1 MYKSVNIFIYN
12 RINLKMNFN
21 NINCV
26 SANYNT
32 NWSTAEQRVNVF
44 SLQKENYILQSKV
57 NELTE
62 VNSNL
67 IEQLR
72 SLDANK
78 KELLMALQ
86 EIERLKKEIKNKDIE
101 ISNNEKFLKEFYTKS
116 KNDNDHIID
125 LEDKIEHLNSHISE
139 SNNEINNLQSDIMT
153 LKTEVENLRIF
164 KTKYYNLMG
173 VHEGTK
179 KENFKLKKNLE
190 LFYKE
195 NHFAALKIKELE
207 LKCNSNGKSKEEEEI
222 KSITSALVN
231 KVNMLKEEISKLKK
245 NK

>member
-1 MYKSVNIFIYN
+1 
-12 RINLKMNFN
+12 MNFN
-21 NINCV
+21 NLNCV
-26 SANYNT
+26 SANCDT
-32 NWSTAEQRVNVF
+32 NWSTSALPRCNVF

-62 VNSNL
+62 VNANL

-72 SLDANK
+72 SVDSNK
-78 KELLMALQ
+78 KELLLALQ

-101 ISNNEKFLKEFYTKS
+101 IKNNEKFLKEFYTKS
-116 KNDNDHIID
+116 KTDNDHIID
-125 LEDKIEHLNSHISE
+125 LEDKIEHLNSHISD

-179 KENFKLKKNLE
+179 KENLKLKKNLE

-207 LKCNSNGKSKEEEEI
+207 QLCSSKEKNDEEEEI

-231 KVNMLKEEISKLKK
+231 KVKMLNEEIAKLKLK
-245 NK
+245 QNI

>member
-1 MYKSVNIFIYN
+1 
-12 RINLKMNFN
+12 MNFN
-21 NINCV
+21 NLNCV
-26 SANYNT
+26 SANCDT
-32 NWSTAEQRVNVF
+32 NWSTSAEPRCNVF

-62 VNSNL
+62 VNANL

-72 SLDANK
+72 SVDSNK
-78 KELLMALQ
+78 KELLLALQ

-101 ISNNEKFLKEFYTKS
+101 IKNNEKFLKEFYTKS
-116 KNDNDHIID
+116 KTDNDHIID
-125 LEDKIEHLNSHISE
+125 LEDKIEHLNSHISD

-179 KENFKLKKNLE
+179 KENLKLKKNLE

-207 LKCNSNGKSKEEEEI
+207 QLCSSKEKNDEEEEI

-231 KVNMLKEEISKLKK
+231 KVKTLNEEIAKLKLK
-245 NK
+245 QNI

>member
-1 MYKSVNIFIYN
+1 
-12 RINLKMNFN
+12 MNFN
-21 NINCV
+21 NLNCV
-26 SANYNT
+26 SANCDT
-32 NWSTAEQRVNVF
+32 NWSTSVEPRCNVF

-62 VNSNL
+62 VNANL

-72 SLDANK
+72 SVDSNK
-78 KELLMALQ
+78 KELLLALQ

-101 ISNNEKFLKEFYTKS
+101 IKNNEKFLKEFYTKS
-116 KNDNDHIID
+116 KTDNDHIID
-125 LEDKIEHLNSHISE
+125 LEDKIEHLNSHISD

-179 KENFKLKKNLE
+179 KENLKLKKNLE

-207 LKCNSNGKSKEEEEI
+207 QLCSSKEKNDEEEEI
-222 KSITSALVN
+222 KSITSVLVN
-231 KVNMLKEEISKLKK
+231 KVKMLNEEIAKLKLK
-245 NK
+245 QNI

>member
-1 MYKSVNIFIYN
+1 
-12 RINLKMNFN
+12 MNFN
-21 NINCV
+21 NLNCV

-32 NWSTAEQRVNVF
+32 NWSTSAEPRCNVF

-62 VNSNL
+62 VNANL

-72 SLDANK
+72 SLDSNK
-78 KELLMALQ
+78 KELLLALQ

-101 ISNNEKFLKEFYTKS
+101 IKNNEKFLKEFYTKS
-116 KNDNDHIID
+116 KTDNDHIID

-153 LKTEVENLRIF
+153 LKTEVENMRIF

-179 KENFKLKKNLE
+179 KENLKLKKNLE

-207 LKCNSNGKSKEEEEI
+207 QKCNSKANNKDEEEI
-222 KSITSALVN
+222 KSIASALVN
-231 KVNMLKEEISKLKK
+231 KVNMLNEEIAKLKQKK
-245 NK
+245 NI

>member
-1 MYKSVNIFIYN
+1 
-12 RINLKMNFN
+12 MNFN
-21 NINCV
+21 NLNCV
-26 SANYNT
+26 SANCDI
-32 NWSTAEQRVNVF
+32 NWSTSAEPRCNVF

-62 VNSNL
+62 VNANL

-72 SLDANK
+72 SVDSNK
-78 KELLMALQ
+78 KELLLALQ

-101 ISNNEKFLKEFYTKS
+101 IKNNEKFLKEFYTKS
-116 KNDNDHIID
+116 KTDNDHIID
-125 LEDKIEHLNSHISE
+125 LEDKIEHLNSHISD

-179 KENFKLKKNLE
+179 KENLKLKKNLE

-207 LKCNSNGKSKEEEEI
+207 QLCSSKEKNDEEEEI

-231 KVNMLKEEISKLKK
+231 KVKMLNEEIAKLKLK
-245 NK
+245 QNI